1 MSPARARTPSASPSA
16 TRPASSR
23 SAKRWLPVIA
33 ATIIA
38 LAAAAAGLV
47 AGDTT
52 VEGWQLAARW
62 TARTAA
68 AFFLIV
74 FVIGPVWRMGG
85 APWITPFM
93 RIRRHWGLAF
103 AAAHTVHLGALTI
116 FYAVSPLEV
125 TTVTVIFGGFAYVL
139 ILAMSAT
146 SNRLSKRAMGR
157 WWDRMHLFGMI
168 YIWVIFTQSYAGR
181 LADPESLWVGVIGT
195 GLFVAAMLLRIG
207 VSMKT
212 RMQSRR

>member
-1 MSPARARTPSASPSA
+1 MSTARTAGGPASRPAR
-16 TRPASSR
+16 SR
-23 SAKRWLPVIA
+23 SATRWLPVLA
-33 ATIIA
+33 ATVIA
-38 LAAAAAGLV
+38 LAATAAGLA
-47 AGDTT
+47 AGETS

-62 TARTAA
+62 TARTGA

-103 AAAHTVHLGALTI
+103 AAAHTIHLGALTT

-125 TTVTVIFGGFAYVL
+125 TAITIIFGGFAYAL

-157 WWDRMHLFGMI
+157 WWDRLHLFGMI
-168 YIWVIFTQSYAGR
+168 YIWAIFTQSYAGR
-181 LADPESLWVGVIGT
+181 LADPESLWIGVIGT
-195 GLFVAAMLLRIG
+195 SLFVAAMLLRIG
-207 VSMKT
+207 VSVKT